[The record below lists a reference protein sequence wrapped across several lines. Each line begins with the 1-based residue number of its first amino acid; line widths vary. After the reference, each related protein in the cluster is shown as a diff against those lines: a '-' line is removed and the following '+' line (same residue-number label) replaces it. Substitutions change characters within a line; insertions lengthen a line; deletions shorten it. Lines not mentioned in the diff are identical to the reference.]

1 MHKNFS
7 LYVIFFISFI
17 RKICHHPI
25 KYNTKQLYL
34 RSKERRKLFPSV
46 SKKQKA
52 GFFPLKISYS
62 LPASTRFSVIT
73 GPFRIIERDG
83 A

>member
-25 KYNTKQLYL
+25 KYNETALSTFQ
-34 RSKERRKLFPSV
+34 RKLFPSV

-73 GPFRIIERDG
+73 GPFRMIERDG